1 MIEFHISLR
10 CGAVKRGQ
18 QEKKQQRQPDEPR
31 QVRIT
36 RRQDAGVE
44 VSIHVM
50 FIHGSF
56 TLVQV
61 HSAALSDLYIVKRLG
76 VMAALAISA
85 KLSIVYIILAVAI
98 RT

>member
-1 MIEFHISLR
+1 M
-10 CGAVKRGQ
+10 
-18 QEKKQQRQPDEPR
+18 
-31 QVRIT
+31 
-36 RRQDAGVE
+36 
-44 VSIHVM
+44 SIHVM

-76 VMAALAISA
+76 VMAALAIPA

>member
-1 MIEFHISLR
+1 
-10 CGAVKRGQ
+10 
-18 QEKKQQRQPDEPR
+18 
-31 QVRIT
+31 
-36 RRQDAGVE
+36 
-44 VSIHVM
+44 M
-50 FIHGSF
+50 FIQGGF